1 MENMSDN
8 ITTMEKTCGP
18 NATFRKYVALNHAVG
33 ALGVKDMRNIFH
45 QMRTF
50 DNVNQDTFM
59 PHYGM
64 TTGEFSCFKT
74 LSEQSRRDARA
85 S

>member
-1 MENMSDN
+1 MSVAN
-8 ITTMEKTCGP
+8 NNNTSMVRTCGP
-18 NATFRKYVALNHAVG
+18 NATFRKYVALNHAVST
-33 ALGVKDMRNIFH
+33 LGVKEMRNIFH

-50 DNVNQDTFM
+50 EHVNQDTFM
-59 PHYGM
+59 PQYGM

-74 LSEQSRRDARA
+74 LSEQSRRDAR